1 MQKFENVD
9 EVVSKLKPVNP
20 IYCIRKNSINTA
32 CNWFNK
38 NFPGKVL
45 YAVKTN
51 PHEEVIKE
59 IKNSDGKDTHRN
71 KRISTGLPYR
81 YPQNPIEQRIKDEKA
96 SKERFFK
103 YFRTF

>member
-1 MQKFENVD
+1 MQKFKSVD
-9 EVVSKLKPVNP
+9 EIVGKLKPINS
-20 IYCIRKNSINTA
+20 IYCIRKKSIKIA

-59 IKNSDGKDTHRN
+59 IKNGGINKFDIASIEEIKIIKKNCSLMRN
-71 KRISTGLPYR
+71 AFI
-81 YPQNPIEQRIKDEKA
+81 
-96 SKERFFK
+96 
-103 YFRTF
+103 

>member
-1 MQKFENVD
+1 MQKFKSVD
-9 EVVSKLKPVNP
+9 EVVSELRPVNS
-20 IYCIRKNSINTA
+20 IYCIRKNSIKTA

-59 IKNSDGKDTHRN
+59 IKNGYLINSRHTSLISDA
-71 KRISTGLPYR
+71 
-81 YPQNPIEQRIKDEKA
+81 A
-96 SKERFFK
+96 SLDYIIF
-103 YFRTF
+103 

>member
-1 MQKFENVD
+1 MQKFKSVD
-9 EVVSKLKPVNP
+9 EIVSELKPVNP

-51 PHEEVIKE
+51 P
-59 IKNSDGKDTHRN
+59 T
-71 KRISTGLPYR
+71 
-81 YPQNPIEQRIKDEKA
+81 
-96 SKERFFK
+96 
-103 YFRTF
+103 

>member
-1 MQKFENVD
+1 MQKFKSVD
-9 EVVSKLKPVNP
+9 EVVSELKPVNS
-20 IYCIRKNSINTA
+20 IYCIRRNSIRTA

-59 IKNSDGKDTHRN
+59 IKNG
-71 KRISTGLPYR
+71 RIDKLK
-81 YPQNPIEQRIKDEKA
+81 NLFILLMKLV
-96 SKERFFK
+96 
-103 YFRTF
+103 